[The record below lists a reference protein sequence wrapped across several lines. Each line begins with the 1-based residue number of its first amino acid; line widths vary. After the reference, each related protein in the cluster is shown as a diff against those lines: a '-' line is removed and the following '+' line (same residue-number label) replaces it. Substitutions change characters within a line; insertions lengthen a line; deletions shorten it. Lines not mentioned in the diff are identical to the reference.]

1 MSTQLNTGSAGIFG
15 IGTSLNLLVNHLV
28 SNSQGI
34 AFRNKVTVVN
44 EVPHDIQM
52 IADKATLIPIIE
64 ELLTTVI
71 SNGRDSRIHISAE
84 RFGDVVVLNIQDRNS
99 YNGYAMS
106 FSVMSIEPQINEAGG
121 SLKIDGKQS
130 RVSSLQTTVC
140 GSLITHHFL
149 IIVETYAWQNVQMT

>member
-1 MSTQLNTGSAGIFG
+1 MSYPLNPATAGIFS

-28 SNSQGI
+28 SNSQGE

-52 IADKATLIPIIE
+52 MADKAALIPIIE
-64 ELLTTVI
+64 ELLTTVVA
-71 SNGRDSRIHISAE
+71 NGRNSRIHISAE
-84 RFGDVVVLNIQDRNS
+84 RYGDVVILNIQDRNS

-106 FSVMSIEPQINEAGG
+106 FSVMSIEPQVNEVGG

-130 RVSSLQTTVC
+130 RVATVSFSFPNLVAAC
-140 GSLITHHFL
+140 
-149 IIVETYAWQNVQMT
+149 